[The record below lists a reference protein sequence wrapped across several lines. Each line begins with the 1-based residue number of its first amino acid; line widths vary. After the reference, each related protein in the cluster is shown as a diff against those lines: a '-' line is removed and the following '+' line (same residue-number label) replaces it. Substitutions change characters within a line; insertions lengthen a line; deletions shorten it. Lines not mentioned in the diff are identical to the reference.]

1 MKSLGYF
8 GHLGRGFGR
17 WKQALVALSILAGSA
32 AAPGEARSETAPS
45 CGAPGKPACPLQH
58 WMRRELA
65 AALAHKDLKGLER
78 GFEAL
83 VRINPEPKKWANWN
97 KFAKDGAEAAR
108 EGRARGAIAACAHCH
123 SIYRPEYNAKYRAR
137 VVPAK

>member
-1 MKSLGYF
+1 M
-8 GHLGRGFGR
+8 
-17 WKQALVALSILAGSA
+17 VLAAVGAESA
-32 AAPGEARSETAPS
+32 AGAEPAQS
-45 CGAPGKPACPLQH
+45 CGAPGKPPCPLQH

-83 VRINPEPKKWANWN
+83 IRINPEPKKWGNWN
-97 KFAKDGAEAAR
+97 KFAKDGAQAAR
-108 EGRARGAIAACAHCH
+108 EGRARGAIVACAHCH

-137 VVPAK
+137 SVPAK